1 MARRNPTMS
10 KATPN
15 DEVVEGVKRL
25 PLPSGVNIKA
35 VEDAEAMPGHSAV
48 SGSMSM
54 KPNDG
59 DNPSYTDPPFANGS
73 DSVSHSGGPRSA
85 PAPAMPGA

>member
-1 MARRNPTMS
+1 MS

-15 DEVVEGVKRL
+15 DQPVEGVERL
-25 PLPSGVNIKA
+25 PLPSGINQKA
-35 VEDAEAMPGHSAV
+35 VEQAEEMPGHGAV

-59 DNPSYTDPPFANGS
+59 DNPPAVQAPFANGKDMRS
-73 DSVSHSGGPRSA
+73 FEGGPRSA
-85 PAPAMPGA
+85 PAPAKPGA